1 LVPYELTSWD
11 LVQMFGGFLIFE
23 EKTQFGY
30 WGKNE
35 EPYFLGL

>member
-11 LVQMFGGFLIFE
+11 LVHMFGGFFIFE